1 MQKRTA
7 KELLIEY
14 ADMKEEIKDLRKRI
28 DKNKRELQRL
38 NESIV
43 CDSVACGKKG
53 KKPLRTVKVEG
64 KPKRIIEQKE
74 RAIEKQTRRLEEMEV
89 ELLEM
94 TTKAEEIIEGIQ
106 KSELRIMFRLY
117 FIDDMTY
124 RKVADIMN
132 QMFPKRN
139 IKYTDENVKK
149 KIQRFFK
156 MSHNVPKESDRV

>member
-53 KKPLRTVKVEG
+53 NLHLRT
-64 KPKRIIEQKE
+64 
-74 RAIEKQTRRLEEMEV
+74 
-89 ELLEM
+89 EL
-94 TTKAEEIIEGIQ
+94 
-106 KSELRIMFRLY
+106 
-117 FIDDMTY
+117 
-124 RKVADIMN
+124 
-132 QMFPKRN
+132 
-139 IKYTDENVKK
+139 
-149 KIQRFFK
+149 
-156 MSHNVPKESDRV
+156 